1 MTNEIKYTL
10 NVQSTSNPLAKSE
23 GATRFVLVSNGT
35 ADFDRVISEIMDV
48 NPGLERET
56 VEMVVKLEHRIIQKL
71 TLNGMRVSN
80 GLFSA
85 VASPKGVGGSSWD
98 PKVNELNISI
108 AQGASWR
115 EAIRNTTVNVIGQ
128 KSEVMYI
135 SSITNAATRA
145 TNGTA
150 TQGRPLTVEGNYL
163 KITGTDPSVGIYFI
177 NSEGEEIKVT
187 EDYWS
192 INEPKRL
199 SFVVPTTLENGTYTL
214 RITSQYL
221 YGSTTLR
228 KTPRTVERT
237 VYVGVEPTLGQAIVS
252 GRDGAT
258 GAVDSEAKRGGE
270 YILSGNGIMVLGPDG
285 ESGGAITLYNDM
297 GLPCVVDTISTN
309 TADMVIFTVPIDLT
323 EGKYTL
329 TLETY
334 YSPEGLRESP
344 ITLTAP
350 FQLDLV

>member
-1 MTNEIKYTL
+1 MAEEIKYTL
-10 NVQSTSNPLAKSE
+10 NVQSVLNPLAKE
-23 GATRFVLVSNGT
+23 KGETNFVLVSNGT
-35 ADFDRVISEIMDV
+35 ADFDRVISEMMAV

-56 VEMVVKLEHRIIQKL
+56 IEMVVKLEHRIIQKL
-71 TLNGMRVSN
+71 TMNGMRVSN

-85 VASPKGVGGSSWD
+85 VASPKGKGGASWD
-98 PKVNELNISI
+98 PKVNTLNINI
-108 AQGASWR
+108 TQGANWR
-115 EAIRNTTVNVIGQ
+115 DAVRNTTVNVIGH
-128 KSEVMYI
+128 KSDVMYI
-135 SSITNAATRA
+135 TSLMNAATRA

-150 TQGRPLTVEGNYL
+150 TQGRPLRVEGSYL
-163 KITGTDPSVGIYFI
+163 KVAGTDPSVGIYFI
-177 NSEGEEIKVT
+177 DSEGEETQVT
-187 EDYWS
+187 EDFWS
-192 INEPKRL
+192 VNEPKTL
-199 SFVVPTTLENGTYTL
+199 SFVVPAELANGVYTL
-214 RITSQYL
+214 RITTQYSGKNNT
-221 YGSTTLR
+221 YI